1 MDLQGV
7 YSKTAEGA
15 QEITTR
21 NLHLDAMTRRLLII
35 VDGERS
41 AGELMQFF
49 KQGQD
54 ISVLFETL
62 TQLGLIMRTGGPSEA
77 LPPDSVAPPAPV
89 ATPALKP
96 ASQAAKPTPVPN
108 SKLFQTTG
116 PSTATIISELLSD
129 ELEAGPLAGASTP
142 GSGANPKA
150 NAAESKLAQPLRF
163 IQAQTF
169 MNTTAQKV
177 LGLKGTFFI
186 SKIERASNENELAGL
201 LDQFQSELFE
211 GTKDRNTA
219 KQYREQAENILRN
232 RNSA

>member
-1 MDLQGV
+1 MDLQEV

-15 QEITTR
+15 QEIATR

-62 TQLGLIMRTGGPSEA
+62 TQLDLIKRTGGPLEA
-77 LPPDSVAPPAPV
+77 LLPDSTTWSALAP
-89 ATPALKP
+89 
-96 ASQAAKPTPVPN
+96 KPTLTPN
-108 SKLFQTTG
+108 GKLFQTAG
-116 PSTATIISELLSD
+116 PTTTTIISELLSD
-129 ELEAGPLAGASTP
+129 ELEAVPLAGAATIATA
-142 GSGANPKA
+142 ANPEA
-150 NAAESKLAQPLRF
+150 NDAESKPAHSARF

-186 SKIERASNENELAGL
+186 SKIARANNEDELAGL
-201 LDQFQSELFE
+201 LNQFQSELFE
-211 GTKDRNTA
+211 GIKDRNAA
-219 KQYREQAENILRN
+219 KQYRERAENILK
-232 RNSA
+232 AGI

>member
-1 MDLQGV
+1 MDLQEV

-62 TQLGLIMRTGGPSEA
+62 TQLGLITRTGGPLEA
-77 LPPDSVAPPAPV
+77 LPPDSTTWSA
-89 ATPALKP
+89 PALKP
-96 ASQAAKPTPVPN
+96 TPTPN
-108 SKLFQTTG
+108 GKLFQATG
-116 PSTATIISELLSD
+116 PTTTTIISELLSD
-129 ELEAGPLAGASTP
+129 ELEADPLAGAATI
-142 GSGANPKA
+142 ATAA
-150 NAAESKLAQPLRF
+150 NAKADDAESKPAHPARF

-186 SKIERASNENELAGL
+186 SKIARANNEDELAGL
-201 LDQFQSELFE
+201 LNQFQSELFE

-219 KQYREQAENILRN
+219 KQYREQAENILKN
-232 RNSA
+232 RNLV

>member
-1 MDLQGV
+1 MDPQGV
-7 YSKTAEGA
+7 YSKTAAGA

-41 AGELMQFF
+41 ADELMQFF

-62 TQLGLIMRTGGPSEA
+62 TQLGLIARTGGPLEP
-77 LPPDSVAPPAPV
+77 LPLDSRTSSASA
-89 ATPALKP
+89 AAPALKP
-96 ASQAAKPTPVPN
+96 APTPTGTPN
-108 SKLFQTTG
+108 RKVFQTTG
-116 PSTATIISELLSD
+116 PTTSTVVSELLSD
-129 ELEAGPLAGASTP
+129 ELEPNPLAALSGTATTAS
-142 GSGANPKA
+142 PKA
-150 NAAESKLAQPLRF
+150 NDAESKPPPSSRF

-177 LGLKGTFFI
+177 LGLKATFFI
-186 SKIERASNENELAGL
+186 SKIERANSENELAGL
-201 LDQFQSELFE
+201 LAQFQSELFD
-211 GTKDRNTA
+211 GTRDRNTA

-232 RNSA
+232 SNSV